1 MPCTTTQVEADV
13 KRLMRIENRGYR
25 LGYLAA
31 LRDYAWLKDGTQY
44 VGSCGKTL
52 ADAVAQFNTEC
63 PEGE

>member
-1 MPCTTTQVEADV
+1 
-13 KRLMRIENRGYR
+13 MRIENRGYR

-31 LRDYAWLKDGTQY
+31 LRDYAWMKDGTQY
-44 VGSCGKTL
+44 VGSGDKTL